1 MHRPLF
7 SIVIASVMAAL
18 GLAQTSDAPIPPIPL
33 TSYVLPSVDVI
44 RFPTYAA
51 IQQTILPRADRA
63 EIARRLLNQEAQI
76 RSSAFSEATTFSV
89 VNTAT
94 NETRQIEARLIDQG
108 QHVYVWVQRDYEL
121 PENKVRAFVKGF
133 DARVYHQARD
143 LWGSEP
149 NPGVDNDPRI
159 HVLFTVD
166 INPGVSAYFTSQ
178 HTYPA
183 SIVPDSN
190 EREMIVVNLLEF
202 QNAVS
207 WDRLLSVAAHE
218 FQHMIRHAVDGNEA
232 TWIDEGFSMFTERHL
247 GFDDNRWAAE
257 AFMAAPHTP
266 LNHWDVPSLRAA
278 SYGSALMFMSYV
290 YERLGLDGIQA
301 LSREEA
307 DGLEGVDRVVRR
319 FGVAGGADQFFA
331 DWVLANALQ
340 RPDLGFG
347 YERGWEDLS
356 APALAASISAYP
368 ALHSGE
374 VRQYATQYLELNNL
388 RGLSHLHLDVQ
399 KPDEVALIPTTPPVG
414 ARFWYSHRGDES
426 NTWLEREFDLSGVS
440 MARMTFRTWFDLETH
455 WDYVYI
461 SASADGGQTWQ
472 LLRSRAMTADNPH
485 KRNYGLGITGSSEPI
500 GGWVSDVVDLT
511 PYAGRR
517 VLLRFEMITDDALT
531 QPGFALDD
539 VMIAEIG
546 YSADFEADD
555 GGWRSNGFIL
565 TDNRLPQRSWI
576 QAVQFV
582 DGQPTITR
590 WMADSASLFR
600 LDLLPEVERVLLAI
614 SPFAPLTSVS
624 MPYLLNIAAQ

>member
-1 MHRPLF
+1 MSRWPFVTLMLHL
-7 SIVIASVMAAL
+7 VAAL
-18 GLAQTSDAPIPPIPL
+18 SLAQTSNAPIPPIPL
-33 TSYVLPSVDVI
+33 ADYVLPPVDVD

-51 IQQTILPRADRA
+51 TQQTILPRADRV
-63 EIARRLLNQEAQI
+63 EIARRLLNQEA
-76 RSSAFSEATTFSV
+76 RARGSALSDSKSFSV
-89 VNTAT
+89 VDTAR
-94 NETRQIEARLIDQG
+94 NETRQVAARLMEQG
-108 QHVYVWVQRDYEL
+108 QHLHIWVQQGYDL
-121 PENKVRAFVKGF
+121 PKDKLRAFVQAF
-133 DARVYHQARD
+133 DSRIYHQARE

-149 NPGVDNDPRI
+149 NPGIDNDPRI
-159 HVLFTVD
+159 HILFTAD

-183 SIVPDSN
+183 SVVPDSN
-190 EREMIVVNLLEF
+190 EHEMIIVNLLEF

-266 LNHWDVPSLRAA
+266 LNHWDIPSLRLA
-278 SYGSALMFMSYV
+278 SYGSALMFMSYI
-290 YERLGLDGIQA
+290 YERFGLEGIQA

-319 FGVAGGADQFFA
+319 FGVGGGADQFFA

-347 YERGWEDLS
+347 YRRGWEGLS
-356 APALAASISAYP
+356 APALAATISSYP

-388 RGLSHLHLDVQ
+388 QGLSHIYLDMQ
-399 KPDEVALIPTTPPVG
+399 KPAEVALIPTTPPVG
-414 ARFWYSHRGDES
+414 SRFWYSHRGDES

-440 MARMTFRTWFDLETH
+440 AARMIFRTWFNLEVN
-455 WDYVYI
+455 WDYLYI

-472 LLRSRAMTADNPH
+472 MLRSRAMTTDNPH
-485 KRNYGLGITGSSEPI
+485 KRNYGVGITGSSEPF
-500 GGWVSDVVDLT
+500 GGWLGDIVDLT
-511 PYAGRR
+511 PYAGGR

-555 GGWRSNGFIL
+555 GGWRANGFIL

-582 DGQPTITR
+582 DGQPNITR

-600 LDLLPEVERVLLAI
+600 LDLLPNVERVLLAI

-624 MPYLLNIAAQ
+624 MPYLLNITAQ